1 MGYYRRRRR
10 RTRVGLSLLLVFL
23 CAVFLVSCAVGSG
36 SSWFRSLLGIDVAAY
51 RSEKTVAALPIDSAV
66 SGELCASVG
75 MLTAGSVRLT
85 EFHSAS
91 DAVRIY
97 RDELLNA
104 LMRTNYSAYIGNN
117 SLNASIS
124 ASYPHLNASA
134 VIPASDFENAALRYF
149 GATSVSNKN
158 GELFSYLSRASCY
171 VAPSQARA
179 LSVSV
184 TPLSL
189 EETENT
195 YRLTFSL
202 ENANG
207 ETASYRAMFVK
218 RPNGSA
224 YMKLLEEI

>member
-1 MGYYRRRRR
+1 
-10 RTRVGLSLLLVFL
+10 VGLSLLLVFL

-36 SSWFRSLLGIDVAAY
+36 SSWFRSLLGIDVSSY
-51 RSEKTVAALPIDSAV
+51 RAEKTVATLPNDGTVAS
-66 SGELCASVG
+66 ELCASVEI
-75 MLTAGSVRLT
+75 LTSGSVRLT
-85 EFHSAS
+85 EFRSTS

-97 RDELLNA
+97 RDELLNS
-104 LMRTNYSAYIGNN
+104 LMLTNYSAYVGND

-124 ASYPHLNASA
+124 ASYPHLNAPTA
-134 VIPASDFENAALRYF
+134 IPASDFENAALRYF

-158 GELFSYLSRASCY
+158 GALFSYLSRASCY
-171 VAPSQARA
+171 IAPSQARA

-202 ENANG
+202 ENTNG
-207 ETASYRAMFVK
+207 ETASYLAMFVK

-224 YMKLLEEI
+224 YMKLLEEM